1 MSPPGGVAVF
11 APAPKVTVTVEQ
23 AAEGGPEVHFHAGG
37 QGFWVARMIAGL
49 GLPVT
54 LCGAFGG
61 EAGLVARVLI
71 EHEGV
76 TVRVVV
82 APTRVTGAYVHDRR
96 SGERRPVAEMESM
109 ELDRHHL
116 DDLYGA
122 TLVAGLDA
130 GVCVLTGQDAAPHV
144 PADVFR
150 RLAADLREN
159 GARVVAD
166 LSDDNLSEAVKGGV
180 DVLKVSDDELVRS
193 GWAEGDDPEQL
204 VAAIHRLRKA
214 GASAVIV
221 SRADEPALAAVGDQV
236 LWIKGPTV
244 EAVDPRGSG
253 DSMTAALAV
262 GLATGMSVEDS
273 LRLATAAGGLN
284 ATRRGLATGERR
296 EIQRLATHAEVRP
309 YEPAG

>member
-1 MSPPGGVAVF
+1 VSPSSQGVAVF

-23 AAEGGPEVHFHAGG
+23 ALEGGAEVHFHAGG
-37 QGFWVARMIAGL
+37 QGFWVARMVAGL

-54 LCGAFGG
+54 LCAAFGG

-76 TVRVVV
+76 TVRSVV

-96 SGERRPVAEMESM
+96 SGEREPVAEMEGM

-144 PADVFR
+144 PADMFR
-150 RLAADLREN
+150 RLAADLRDN

-166 LSDDNLSEAVKGGV
+166 LSDENLAEAVKGGV
-180 DVLKVSDDELVRS
+180 DVLKVAHNELVRS
-193 GWAEGDDPEQL
+193 GWAEGEDPAQL
-204 VAAIHRLRKA
+204 VDGIRRLRDA
-214 GASAVIV
+214 GAAAVIV
-221 SRADEPALAAVGDQV
+221 SRADEPALAAVGEQV
-236 LWIKGPTV
+236 LWIEGPRV
-244 EAVDPRGSG
+244 EAVDARGSG

-262 GLATGMSVEDS
+262 GLATGMSVEDA

-284 ATRRGLATGERR
+284 ATRRGLATGDRR
-296 EIQRLATHAEVRP
+296 EIQRLAAHATVRP
-309 YEPAG
+309 Y